1 MTAQGRGGRGRGNGY
16 QNRRFQPGNCQN
28 NSGDNTKST
37 GVQKTME
44 FYPHSA
50 RSQQSVTYEVVKD
63 FILDKIQRE
72 YQNPLDVIKSLRE
85 LQKVDLDKEKPE
97 RQQSKKKKDEEKAF
111 EQQTFDMEY
120 DALIQEYIERKK
132 DFKANL
138 NNAFALI
145 KSFCNQTMV
154 NKLEALPDYEAQILD
169 DPIKLLEN
177 IKILMHDPEC
187 ARYEFGSLTEAM
199 QRVVNIKQLEDENLI
214 DYVKRFKQA

>member
-1 MTAQGRGGRGRGNGY
+1 MTTQGRGGRCRGNGY
-16 QNRRFQPGNCQN
+16 QNRHFQCGNCQN
-28 NSGDNTKST
+28 TVGENSKST
-37 GVQKTME
+37 GVQKMMK

-72 YQNPLDVIKSLRE
+72 YKNPLDIVKSLRE
-85 LQKVDLDKEKPE
+85 LQIVDIEKEKPV
-97 RQQSKKKKDEEKAF
+97 RQQSKKKKDEENAF

-132 DFKANL
+132 EFKANL

-154 NKLEALPDYEAQILD
+154 NKLEALPDYETNILD
-169 DPIKLLEN
+169 DPIKLIET
-177 IKILMHDPEC
+177 IKILMHDPEW

-199 QRVVNIKQLEDENLI
+199 QRVVNIKQLEDQKF
-214 DYVKRFKQA
+214 D